1 MAPMYPLD
9 PAPEDMRAMGREV
22 LEYLIG
28 FIGGL
33 DDAPAELTEGG
44 LELARRLRASP
55 PEQGGGFETLFAEAR
70 EAIAHTFE
78 YSGPGYLAYIPG
90 GGLFTAALAE
100 FLAQGV
106 NRYIGLWQTSP
117 AVVQIEENV
126 CRWMCDVFG
135 FPAGSQGL
143 LTTGGSM
150 ANLSAIV
157 TARHA
162 RLGEDFLDGTYYVAS
177 ARGAGADWLR
187 NIQADPSV
195 HVRVGGRQWDGR
207 AEVVTDPLRIADYLQ
222 RQLERNPWL
231 FGAIL
236 RSEGLP
242 SRPSRQDLERLAPK
256 RPMVAIR
263 PVQRS

>member
-1 MAPMYPLD
+1 VGPRIAYALGL
-9 PAPEDMRAMGREV
+9 GRFLGRFV
-22 LEYLIG
+22 L
-28 FIGGL
+28 
-33 DDAPAELTEGG
+33 
-44 LELARRLRASP
+44 
-55 PEQGGGFETLFAEAR
+55 
-70 EAIAHTFE
+70 
-78 YSGPGYLAYIPG
+78 
-90 GGLFTAALAE
+90 
-100 FLAQGV
+100 
-106 NRYIGLWQTSP
+106 
-117 AVVQIEENV
+117 
-126 CRWMCDVFG
+126 
-135 FPAGSQGL
+135 L
-143 LTTGGSM
+143 LTTVGRKSGRRR
-150 ANLSAIV
+150 V
-157 TARHA
+157 TPLAYD
-162 RLGEDFLDGTYYVAS
+162 ELDGTYYVAS